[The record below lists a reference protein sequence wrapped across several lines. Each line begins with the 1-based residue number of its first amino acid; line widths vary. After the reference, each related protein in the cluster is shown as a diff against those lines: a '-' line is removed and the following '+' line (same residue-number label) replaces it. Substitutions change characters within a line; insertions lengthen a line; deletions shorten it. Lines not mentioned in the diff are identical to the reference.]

1 MKDKNFLKSKHL
13 GDKPFLWDVA
23 RDLREKLQE
32 QMQPFFGRP
41 NAAEKASKLIAPMI
55 ASMGLFPQY
64 SDALSNW
71 LYCSAMATNGKVCA
85 KPEARKERGV
95 IPEVPQ
101 DWQSAILRRINEIEA
116 EVRKAQAVHEEI
128 LDLTDSLKASL
139 DPKLDQDME
148 TAQQERAA
156 GDTIPVETLD
166 GWSGAPEAMARKLAE
181 LAILER
187 ETAQEK
193 SPKP

>member
-13 GDKPFLWDVA
+13 GDKPFLWDIA

-71 LYCSAMATNGKVCA
+71 LYCSVMATNGKVCA
-85 KPEARKERGV
+85 KPEARKEPAAM
-95 IPEVPQ
+95 PEVPQ
-101 DWQSAILRRINEIEA
+101 DWRSAILQRINEIEA
-116 EVRKAQAVHEEI
+116 EVRKAQAVHEQI

-139 DPKLDQDME
+139 DPKLDEKFEVGAEEYRAIPLDEVDEWGKQRVAGMQVLKNEID
-148 TAQQERAA
+148 AQA
-156 GDTIPVETLD
+156 
-166 GWSGAPEAMARKLAE
+166 LAY
-181 LAILER
+181 
-187 ETAQEK
+187 AQRRYTGI
-193 SPKP
+193 